1 LIFFRSCNELTF
13 YTVIYTLNMQE
24 KELIRECLNNNRAA
38 QHWLYNEYAPT
49 MLAVCY
55 RYVKSLSDAEDILQ
69 EGFIKVFTKLHQF
82 KQKGELGAWIRRIMV
97 NTAINYLQKH
107 NRYRRELQLENV
119 AIHSV
124 NDNDAE
130 VLLDAKDII
139 KLICELP
146 VSYQTVFNLVAIE
159 GYSHV
164 EISKMLG
171 INENTIRSQYN
182 RARALLIHK
191 IKILNGE
198 TEKRKL
204 WLIF

>member
-1 LIFFRSCNELTF
+1 
-13 YTVIYTLNMQE
+13 
-24 KELIRECLNNNRAA
+24 
-38 QHWLYNEYAPT
+38 

-82 KQKGELGAWIRRIMV
+82 KRKGELGAWIRRIMV
-97 NTAINYLQKH
+97 NTAISYLQKH
-107 NRYRRELQLENV
+107 NRYRDELQLENV

-124 NDNDAE
+124 NDNAAE

-191 IKILNGE
+191 IKILNGG
-198 TEKRKL
+198 TEKENYG
-204 WLIF
+204 